1 MIYHVFLVQQAC
13 VEARTDSFKRSS
25 FWWNFKKTKHV

>member
-13 VEARTDSFKRSS
+13 VEARTDSCKRG
-25 FWWNFKKTKHV
+25 NFLVK